1 MAEMIRKA
9 HIIGLGAVGSLYA
22 SILQD
27 HCRESVKVI
36 ADAGRVRR
44 YRDEGITV
52 NGKRYDFDYI
62 VPQPSVQ
69 QAELILIA
77 VKGRQLGE
85 AIEAIRPFVGRNT
98 ILMSLL
104 NGITSEDIL
113 SAEFGSEHVLN
124 AFVVGIDATREGLS
138 TRYSNRGKIV
148 FGHRYNPDSQDVF
161 AVRNFFDRTGIPYSV
176 SSDILKD
183 QWWKFMMNVGINQT
197 SAILRAPY
205 GVYQK
210 TGEARE
216 LMLQAAREVIP
227 ISRKEGIN
235 LTEEDLTR
243 IPGIID
249 EMAPD
254 GKTSMLQDVEA
265 GRKTEVE
272 LFSGTV
278 IKLGKK
284 HGIPTPVNEVLYRMI
299 RVIEQTYPDR

>member
-1 MAEMIRKA
+1 
-9 HIIGLGAVGSLYA
+9 
-22 SILQD
+22 
-27 HCRESVKVI
+27 
-36 ADAGRVRR
+36 
-44 YRDEGITV
+44 
-52 NGKRYDFDYI
+52 
-62 VPQPSVQ
+62 
-69 QAELILIA
+69 
-77 VKGRQLGE
+77 
-85 AIEAIRPFVGRNT
+85 
-98 ILMSLL
+98 
-104 NGITSEDIL
+104 
-113 SAEFGSEHVLN
+113 
-124 AFVVGIDATREGLS
+124 
-138 TRYSNRGKIV
+138 
-148 FGHRYNPDSQDVF
+148 
-161 AVRNFFDRTGIPYSV
+161 
-176 SSDILKD
+176 
-183 QWWKFMMNVGINQT
+183 MMNVGINQT

-278 IKLGKK
+278 IELGKK